1 MFRGVRL
8 RPPGEPG
15 QLLDGVDPSPLSF
28 SVDESVAREYALRD
42 GPGEG
47 IVERHM
53 LVFRTAAGGDWKHGA
68 SLDGLS
74 QFPHEREVLFPVLS
88 HILGVRRG
96 AAAAATG
103 GSEGAGLVEW
113 GVDLVETGACTLE
126 ELAGDSE

>member
-1 MFRGVRL
+1 M
-8 RPPGEPG
+8 E
-15 QLLDGVDPSPLSF
+15 
-28 SVDESVAREYALRD
+28 AR
-42 GPGEG
+42 
-47 IVERHM
+47 
-53 LVFRTAAGGDWKHGA
+53 A
-68 SLDGLS
+68 SLDGLT

-96 AAAAATG
+96 AAAAATATG